1 MSDDVVDW
9 DAEYPPPKYPD
20 QPEVEASLIR
30 DDHLC
35 RFLKYVENRD
45 VAKTVLKDRG
55 LKKIKLGIEGFP
67 TQKEKL
73 KTTTR
78 GRLEAALTCS
88 L

>member
-1 MSDDVVDW
+1 MSEDMVDW
-9 DAEYPPPKYPD
+9 DEEYPPPKV

-45 VAKTVLKDRG
+45 VAKNVLKDMG

-67 TQKEKL
+67 TQMEKM
-73 KTTTR
+73 KTTNR
-78 GRLEAALTCS
+78 GRWVN
-88 L
+88 